1 MNPTTRSW
9 TVALAAIAGL
19 LAAIASAA
27 GVFLHGDLATVA
39 VTTFRGETVETLV
52 NGVYRYNSIAFASEG
67 VGWDVITLFLVVPAL
82 AACLPGLWH
91 GSLRARLMAMGILAY
106 FLYQYLEYAV
116 SVAYGPLFL
125 DYVGAFAASLAG
137 IVVLASGIDLADLAA
152 RFGTRFPRRSVA
164 GLGILFIVLLGGMW
178 LPLVLRTMTAADA
191 GGALAGG
198 TTLVVQAFDLGLLVP
213 LGIFTAITAWRRHPA
228 GYLLGSVVVVKAVA
242 MALAIVA
249 MIVAEGLATGAWAVP
264 PMVVFGVVA
273 AISAAIGVRL
283 FGGIEPQSKATPRGP
298 GVIATAS

>member
-1 MNPTTRSW
+1 MNQTTRSW
-9 TVALAAIAGL
+9 TVAFAAIAGL

-39 VTTFRGETVETLV
+39 VTTFRGETVDILV
-52 NGVYRYNSIAFASEG
+52 DGVYRYNSIAFASEG
-67 VGWDVITLFLVVPAL
+67 VGWDVITLSVVVPAL
-82 AACLPGLWH
+82 AACLPGLWR
-91 GSLRARLMAMGILAY
+91 GSLRARLMATGILAY
-106 FLYQYLEYAV
+106 FLYQYFEYAV

-125 DYVGAFAASLAG
+125 VYVGASAISLAG

-152 RFGTRFPRRSVA
+152 RLGTRFPRRSVA
-164 GLGILFIVLLGGMW
+164 GLGILFVVLLGGMW

-213 LGIFTAITAWRRHPA
+213 MGIFTAISAWRRHPA

-242 MALAIVA
+242 MALALVA
-249 MIVAEGLATGAWAVP
+249 MIVAEGLATGAWAIA
-264 PMVVFGVVA
+264 PMAVFGVVA

-283 FGGIEPQSKATPRGP
+283 FGGLEREPGAAPNGA
-298 GVIATAS
+298 GVLTSAS

>member
-1 MNPTTRSW
+1 MNRTARTW

-19 LAAIASAA
+19 LAVIASAA

-39 VTTFRGETVETLV
+39 VTTFRGETVDTLV
-52 NGVYRYNSIAFASEG
+52 NGIYRYNSIAFASEG
-67 VGWDVITLFLVVPAL
+67 VGWDVVTLFLVVPAL
-82 AACLPGLWH
+82 AACLPGLWK

-116 SVAYGPLFL
+116 SVAYSPLFL
-125 DYVGAFAASLAG
+125 VYVGAFAVSLAG

-152 RFGTRFPRRSVA
+152 RFGTRFPRRSVT
-164 GLGILFIVLLGGMW
+164 GLGILFVVLLSGMW

-213 LGIFTAITAWRRHPA
+213 LGIFTAISAWRRHPA

-242 MALAIVA
+242 MALALVA

-264 PMVVFGVVA
+264 PMAVFGAVA
-273 AISAAIGVRL
+273 VISAAIGFRL
-283 FGGIEPQSKATPRGP
+283 FGGIEPQPKETPRRAGL
-298 GVIATAS
+298 ITAA